1 MDDKKNLFQQLLL
14 WREKKIKDKHFVLV
28 LSFMVGI
35 LTALAASLLKFLI
48 EYIKHFL
55 TENFD
60 TTGVNWLYLVYPV
73 VGIFLTGL
81 FIRKVVRDDI
91 SHGPTATTQSATFKC
106 KKKKQERKL

>member
-55 TENFD
+55 GNF
-60 TTGVNWLYLVYPV
+60 
-73 VGIFLTGL
+73 
-81 FIRKVVRDDI
+81 
-91 SHGPTATTQSATFKC
+91 
-106 KKKKQERKL
+106 